1 MKLHNLKTTRGFTLI
16 ELLVA
21 MAITTII
28 VTILV
33 SITALSLDTW
43 NRSRSE
49 IRASRQ
55 GKAMIDSMARD
66 FESLVIRKGNNFEWL
81 SAESNPD
88 ETDGPKGNG
97 SPNSVDLI
105 FFSAATDRYDGQ
117 IGVDGA
123 DMGGDVSTIGY
134 QLTYKD
140 PIDASDE
147 DKFKTF
153 VLYRK
158 IVNPDKTFTNLLGQ
172 EDLQGEFSNYTGS
185 GAEAV
190 DDEVNF
196 ICENVYQFTVTFHVD
211 ATVTDESNGTTK
223 TISVPVS
230 VGQDGSQTQ
239 NFAIK
244 GTDIETDFPGITGV
258 TNDQLKSGRVAAV
271 EISLTVLSDFG
282 LRQMKNRPNI
292 SGNALNELI
301 AENSYQFSKL
311 ITVPGS

>member
-1 MKLHNLKTTRGFTLI
+1 
-16 ELLVA
+16 

-33 SITALSLDTW
+33 SITALSLDMW

-49 IRASRQ
+49 IRATRQ

-66 FESLVIRKGNNFEWL
+66 FESMVVRKGNSFEWL
-81 SAESNPD
+81 SAESDPSG
-88 ETDGPKGNG
+88 DGPNGNS
-97 SPNSVDLI
+97 SPNSVDLV

-117 IGVDGA
+117 IGVDGT

-134 QLTYKD
+134 QLTYRD
-140 PIDASDE
+140 PIDASAE

-158 IVNPDKTFTNLLGQ
+158 IVNPDKTFTDLLGQ
-172 EDLQGEFSNYTGS
+172 TDLKGTFNTYTGS

-190 DDEVNF
+190 DAEENF

-211 ATVTDESNGTTK
+211 VTIEVSGTRK

-230 VGQDGSQTQ
+230 VGQDSSQTEE
-239 NFAIK
+239 FAIT
-244 GTDIETDFPGITGV
+244 GSGIETSYSPQGSNAP
-258 TNDQLKSGRVAAV
+258 TNEQLKSGRVAAV

-282 LRQMKNRPNI
+282 LRQMRSRNFG
-292 SGNALNELI
+292 SDTALDEFI
-301 AENSYQFSKL
+301 AEHSYQFSKL
-311 ITVPGS
+311 VPVPGS